1 MAYMVQELGSTHRRF
16 NVKNIFSIAIAAI
29 SVAAMQPGLAQE
41 LTASNPPVRIL
52 TCKAV
57 VTHATAFEGEQGQR
71 SMRTGATVRIAFVNR
86 SAQTA
91 TEVTFLVHD
100 QPITFQG
107 QFLKGKPVQ
116 HTFGPYDAVD
126 DHDTCDVSAVKFD
139 DGRMWQRL

>member
-1 MAYMVQELGSTHRRF
+1 MK
-16 NVKNIFSIAIAAI
+16 NVFSIAIAAI

-41 LTASNPPVRIL
+41 LTASNPPVRVL

-57 VTHATAFEGEQGQR
+57 VTHASAVEGEQGQR
-71 SMRTGATVRIAFVNR
+71 STGATVQIAFVNR

-91 TEVTFLVHD
+91 TEVTFLVRN